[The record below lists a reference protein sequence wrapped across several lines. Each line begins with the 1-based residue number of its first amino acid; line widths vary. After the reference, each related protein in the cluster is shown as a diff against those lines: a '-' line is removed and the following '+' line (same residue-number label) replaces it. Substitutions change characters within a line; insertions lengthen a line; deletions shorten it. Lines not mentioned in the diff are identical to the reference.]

1 MRTTTPD
8 KGPAAAG
15 SPSTQAGD
23 GRRSRETA
31 GPAARELVSRVGRA
45 AAVAAVTVGLSAGV
59 AAPASAAPDPTP
71 GTALSIHGPTDSSG
85 HHEVQVSGV
94 FAMSQADAQHHVA
107 RLGDGGVRYEIVH
120 DDHGAGDIVESSW
133 VDRGTSRP
141 GEEPGRSFHATP
153 EGLRFTTSV
162 LVERD
167 ALDEDDRWADRTD
180 EVYVRVSFVD
190 RDGDHWWESA
200 SDVVVDE
207 F

>member
-1 MRTTTPD
+1 MPAPKKTTSRT
-8 KGPAAAG
+8 G
-15 SPSTQAGD
+15 Q
-23 GRRSRETA
+23 
-31 GPAARELVSRVGRA
+31 V
-45 AAVAAVTVGLSAGV
+45 AAVAAVTIGLAGAL
-59 AAPASAAPDPTP
+59 AAPAAAAPEPSSAPTLTIHEPSDP
-71 GTALSIHGPTDSSG
+71 AG
-85 HHEVQVSGV
+85 HYEVQVSGV

-167 ALDEDDRWADRTD
+167 ALDEDDRWTDRTD

-190 RDGDHWWESA
+190 RDGEHWWESA
-200 SDVVVDE
+200 SDVVVEE